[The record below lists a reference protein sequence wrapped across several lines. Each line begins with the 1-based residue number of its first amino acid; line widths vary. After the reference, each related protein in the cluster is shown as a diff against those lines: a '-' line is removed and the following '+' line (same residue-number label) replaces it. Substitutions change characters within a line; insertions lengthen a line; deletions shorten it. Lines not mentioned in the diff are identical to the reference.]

1 MTPLRRAATDY
12 LALRR
17 ALGFK
22 LRANEDALIEFTD
35 FLDRR
40 GVTTITAAAAV
51 EWALSKPSTRPG
63 FAADRLRRIRGF
75 TLHHRLLDPATEVT
89 PANLLPSHRHRRQ
102 PYLYSDDELARL
114 MACSLTLPPTDGLR
128 GATYHCLLGL
138 ISVTGMRLGEAIR
151 LEVGDVDLDQGLLAI
166 RQTKFGKSRLAPI
179 ADSTRSALA
188 AYRAHRDRFAKR
200 LAPLQFFISGRRT
213 ALDPGHIHRTFYQL
227 LDQAEVHALAGA
239 PRPRLHDLRHRFA
252 IQTLLRWYRS
262 GQDVERHLPT
272 LSTFLGHV
280 RIEHTYWYLS
290 ACPDLMGHALA
301 RFERHWEKLS

>member
-1 MTPLRRAATDY
+1 MTPLRQAATDY

-40 GVTTITAAAAV
+40 GVTTIMATAAV

-89 PANLLPSHRHRRQ
+89 PADLLPSHRHRRQ

-114 MACSLTLPPTDGLR
+114 MACALTLPPTDGLR

-138 ISVTGMRLGEAIR
+138 LSVTGMRLGEAIR
-151 LEVGDVDLDQGLLAI
+151 LEVGDVDLDQGLLTI
-166 RQTKFGKSRLAPI
+166 RQTKFGKLTLPP
-179 ADSTRSALA
+179 
-188 AYRAHRDRFAKR
+188 KN
-200 LAPLQFFISGRRT
+200 
-213 ALDPGHIHRTFYQL
+213 
-227 LDQAEVHALAGA
+227 V
-239 PRPRLHDLRHRFA
+239 LH
-252 IQTLLRWYRS
+252 S
-262 GQDVERHLPT
+262 
-272 LSTFLGHV
+272 
-280 RIEHTYWYLS
+280 
-290 ACPDLMGHALA
+290 
-301 RFERHWEKLS
+301 

>member
-1 MTPLRRAATDY
+1 
-12 LALRR
+12 
-17 ALGFK
+17 
-22 LRANEDALIEFTD
+22 
-35 FLDRR
+35 
-40 GVTTITAAAAV
+40 
-51 EWALSKPSTRPG
+51 
-63 FAADRLRRIRGF
+63 
-75 TLHHRLLDPATEVT
+75 
-89 PANLLPSHRHRRQ
+89 
-102 PYLYSDDELARL
+102 
-114 MACSLTLPPTDGLR
+114 MACALTLPPAGALR

-138 ISVTGMRLGEAIR
+138 LSVTGMRLGEVIR
-151 LEVGDVDLDQGLLAI
+151 LEVGDVDLAQGLLTI

-188 AYRAHRDRFAKR
+188 EYRAHRDRFAKR
-200 LAPLQFFISGRRT
+200 LAPPQFFISGRRT

-227 LDQAEVHALAGA
+227 LDQAEVHAPVGV

-290 ACPDLMGHALA
+290 TCPELMGHALA